1 MICKILFL
9 SYRAALAARTPRSH
23 TWQLQQPVGVLT
35 VFLVPG
41 AHGAG
46 HGVLHTARRVR
57 QRRAVP
63 ARRGQR
69 LACLPGPAA
78 ASLATCQGRRRAAS
92 SQACPGD
99 GGGGP
104 ACAPAGCNLCTGA
117 KGTYHPPR
125 YMKRKKIRGKISE
138 IAV

>member
-9 SYRAALAARTPRSH
+9 SYRVALAARTPRSRPR
-23 TWQLQQPVGVLT
+23 QLQQPVGVLT
-35 VFLVPG
+35 AFLVPG

-46 HGVLHTARRVR
+46 HGVLHAARRVR

-92 SQACPGD
+92 SLLGRP
-99 GGGGP
+99 
-104 ACAPAGCNLCTGA
+104 APAMAAAALAALRPVVIYAQGQ
-117 KGTYHPPR
+117 KGHNTLNT
-125 YMKRKKIRGKISE
+125 
-138 IAV
+138 